1 MPNKWSLVGGVVD
14 SGEEPKEAIIRE
26 CFEEIGLK
34 PINVSFNH
42 KIMTN
47 DSGEI
52 YYFNGELESE
62 NVKLDYENSTFKFI
76 AKDEINNYDFVP
88 YIKEFI
94 IDIFSK
100 KINNNNITFN
110 SGGELN
116 KGLFAQI
123 WGWFGIKF

>member
-1 MPNKWSLVGGVVD
+1 
-14 SGEEPKEAIIRE
+14 
-26 CFEEIGLK
+26 
-34 PINVSFNH
+34 
-42 KIMTN
+42 MTN

-94 IDIFSK
+94 IYIFSK

-116 KGLFAQI
+116 KGLFSQI
-123 WGWFGIKF
+123 WEWFGIKF